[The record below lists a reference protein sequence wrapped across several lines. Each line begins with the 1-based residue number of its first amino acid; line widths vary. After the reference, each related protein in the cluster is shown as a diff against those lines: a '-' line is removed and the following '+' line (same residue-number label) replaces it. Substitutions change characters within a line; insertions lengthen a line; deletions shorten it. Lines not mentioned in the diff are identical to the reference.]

1 MKRVTNRAELMHF
14 IKRADRMVKVYGWG
28 DKVTHPYP
36 NVPMKVT
43 EILDECREYDKC
55 TPGSQEYLICL
66 ADGLRRIVEAWERY
80 ELAPKI
86 KVRSKKTG
94 KIALILKEDL
104 DMFVDLV
111 EVI

>member
-1 MKRVTNRAELMHF
+1 MNKITNRAGLMEF
-14 IKRADRMVKVYGWG
+14 IDAATKMVNKYGWEG
-28 DKVTHPYP
+28 KITHPYP
-36 NVPMKVT
+36 NVPMKVS
-43 EILDECREYDKC
+43 EILNQCSDYDSC
-55 TPGSQEYLICL
+55 TSGSKAYLICL
-66 ADGLRRIVEAWERY
+66 ADGLRKRMEAWERY

-104 DMFVDLV
+104 DMFEDLV

>member
-1 MKRVTNRAELMHF
+1 ME
-14 IKRADRMVKVYGWG
+14 
-28 DKVTHPYP
+28 
-36 NVPMKVT
+36 
-43 EILDECREYDKC
+43 RE
-55 TPGSQEYLICL
+55 
-66 ADGLRRIVEAWERY
+66 RERY

-104 DMFVDLV
+104 DMFKDLV